1 MSYPELKKQ
10 QLLKQLA
17 EAAEVEEMQ
26 KLKREKWMQIR
37 AQKNAKAC
45 QEKVAGVVPVKMLP
59 LILFAGMVLGSFQG
73 KMFPYSG
80 ELCANMIGGCR
91 SASKVSPSR
100 QIFK

>member
-45 QEKVAGVVPVKMLP
+45 QEKVAGVVPVKMLQ

-80 ELCANMIGGCR
+80 KLCANMIGGCR